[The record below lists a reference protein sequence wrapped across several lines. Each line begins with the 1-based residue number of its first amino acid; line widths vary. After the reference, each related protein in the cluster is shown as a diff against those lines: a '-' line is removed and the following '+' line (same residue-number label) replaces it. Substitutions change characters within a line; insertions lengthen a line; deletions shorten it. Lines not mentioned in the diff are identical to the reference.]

1 MINMRLVG
9 LFIVTI
15 LSWALMSAQDKG
27 IPAWEEGMLDIHTI
41 ATGRGNCQ
49 FLILPDGT
57 TVMIDAGDFDGETY
71 DNKYSPMRCT
81 VLEDTISTAKKIADY
96 VKSITGN
103 FSQGIDYFLL
113 THFHT
118 DHYGAVR
125 DGLPYNEDGDY
136 YLTGLTE
143 LAEYIP
149 ISKVIDRGY
158 PSYDFPLNLKN
169 RVTKKGI
176 LLDPS
181 FENYLK
187 FLKSAE
193 ANQTI
198 KCEKFVFGDSQFV
211 LKYAPDKY
219 PDFKISNIKV
229 NNLLWDKETNDVK
242 ELFTAEE
249 FLGENNKFSE
259 NPLSC
264 AIVLQ
269 YGDFKYYAGGDNTG
283 LVDQDHDEYLD
294 IETPMAK
301 VIGPVTAMTLNHH
314 GNRDA
319 TNLEFLRTL
328 DPQIVIL
335 QSWSSD
341 HPGQENAHRLISP
354 NIGEKKRDIF
364 MTNFDPLTSVGI
376 GPWFEKNLK
385 RTNCHIV
392 LRVMP
397 DSSYETYTI
406 DI

>member
-1 MINMRLVG
+1 MRRVS
-9 LFIVTI
+9 LFII
-15 LSWALMSAQDKG
+15 SFLSWALISAQDKNV
-27 IPAWEEGMLDIHTI
+27 PDWQEGMLDIHTI

-49 FLILPDGT
+49 FLIFPDGT
-57 TVMIDAGDFDGETY
+57 TMMIDAGDFDGKGY

-81 VLEDTISTAKKIADY
+81 VVDESLTPAQKISEYI
-96 VKSITGN
+96 KSINGD
-103 FSQGIDYFLL
+103 FSKEIDYFLL

-125 DGLPYNEDGDY
+125 EGLPLNNEGDY

-149 ISKVIDRGY
+149 INKIIDRGF
-158 PSYDFPLNLKN
+158 PTYDFPLNLQNRLTKN
-169 RVTKKGI
+169 GT

-187 FLKSAE
+187 FVKYKEKNKSLE
-193 ANQTI
+193 R
-198 KCEKFVFGDSQFV
+198 EEFV
-211 LKYAPDKY
+211 LGDGQFKLKYTPDKF
-219 PDFKISNIKV
+219 PNFKVSNIKV
-229 NNLLWDKETNDVK
+229 NNLLWDKDSDKAKV
-242 ELFTAEE
+242 LFTSDE

-264 AIVLQ
+264 AIVIE

-283 LVDQDHDEYLD
+283 LVDQDHEKFLD
-294 IETPMAK
+294 IETPMSE
-301 VIGPVTAMTLNHH
+301 VIGNITAMTLNHH

-319 TNLEFLRTL
+319 TNLEFLKTL
-328 DPQIVIL
+328 DPKVVIL

-354 NIGEKKRDIF
+354 NIGENKREIY
-364 MTNFDPLTSVGI
+364 MTNLDPLTGLGI
-376 GPWFEKNLK
+376 GPWFEKNL
-385 RTNCHIV
+385 TGANCHV
-392 LRVMP
+392 LLRVLP
-397 DSSYETYTI
+397 DGSYKTFTI